1 MKIYATH
8 HGQTDTA
15 DIASNTSLTN
25 LGKAQ
30 AKCLGEYLRH
40 LGFDGKIYSSPLNCA
55 LETAEIVS
63 AHTGS
68 AIELWNPMS
77 SEENQDLQTLQNTI
91 EQELKNLSLN
101 EDALFVGTEKTH
113 EALGKALGFWA
124 NRRPCNCSLSTKDSE
139 GKTRSVFGEPGHMPY
154 KIQGYNM
161 EMKSSADYM
170 RMEKYMAEDA
180 DIWALASKEQGTKIL
195 HISDTASYTYPYV
208 AKMIEAVKP
217 NIIIHTGDFADEV
230 KAGRI
235 PGTRQE
241 YEEDLKAICHIL
253 NSSGARIYAVCGN
266 NDIPELVKKY
276 LPNAHITETADIVD
290 ICGVDCL
297 LTHSPEHVTEG
308 ATWSFYGH
316 GLSGETWSE
325 DKNHIENGICRFNA
339 IWNFSVIAMPQKKLY
354 SIPYPVTRK

>member
-25 LGKAQ
+25 LGKIQ
-30 AKCLGEYLRH
+30 AKCLGEYLKY
-40 LGFDGKIYSSPLNCA
+40 LGFCGKIYSSPLKCA
-55 LETAEIVS
+55 VETAEIVS
-63 AHTGS
+63 AHTAS
-68 AIELWNPMS
+68 SIELWKPMGI
-77 SEENQDLQTLQNTI
+77 EGNINQDVQTTI
-91 EQELKNLSLN
+91 KQEFENLSLL

-124 NRRPCNCSLSTKDSE
+124 NRRPCNCSLSLKDFE
-139 GKTRSVFGEPGHMPY
+139 GKVRSVFGEPGHLPY
-154 KIQGYNM
+154 KIQSYNM
-161 EMKSSADYM
+161 DMRASEDYA
-170 RMEKYMAEDA
+170 RMEKYMEEDA
-180 DIWALASKEQGTKIL
+180 KIWTLASKEQGTKIL

-208 AKMIEAVKP
+208 EKMIEIIKP
-217 NIIIHTGDFADEV
+217 HVIIHTGDFADEV
-230 KAGRI
+230 KTGRI

-253 NSSGARIYAVCGN
+253 NRSGARIYAVCGN
-266 NDIPELVKKY
+266 NDIPELVKRY

-316 GLSGETWSE
+316 GLSDETWSE

-339 IWNFSVIAMPQKKLY
+339 IWNFSVIAMPQRKLH
-354 SIPYPVTRK
+354 SIKYPVTRK